1 MVVEAQAVDECVG
14 LGQAEHAGLGVARLG
29 QWGDRADFHKAKAH
43 GTQAVDAA
51 GVFVQAGGHA
61 HAVRKIQ
68 AGDGDRVVHPAVAV
82 SQFERVALAGSQ
94 AGHGDVV
101 GDFGVQIE
109 QNAAGEGV
117 GHQRHRIIPA
127 FRFQLPPLSLRTFQ
141 AFLMTTPALSQDELK
156 TLVGQAALQYVVPGE
171 IVGVGTGST
180 VNKFIDALAT
190 IKDQI
195 KGAVSSSVA
204 STERLQALGIKV
216 FDSNEVDKLSV
227 YIDGADEI
235 DGAGNM
241 VKGGGAALT
250 REKIVAAQSAKFVC
264 IADESKLV
272 QTLGKFPLP
281 VEVIPM
287 ATQRVIAQ
295 FAAKGG
301 KGSIRLKD
309 GKPLVTDNG
318 QYIVDVTGL
327 QITDPLAFE
336 AEVSQWPGV
345 VTVGV
350 FAYQRAQVCLL
361 GTASGVKTLAFQ

>member
-1 MVVEAQAVDECVG
+1 MTSSC
-14 LGQAEHAGLGVARLG
+14 
-29 QWGDRADFHKAKAH
+29 
-43 GTQAVDAA
+43 T
-51 GVFVQAGGHA
+51 
-61 HAVRKIQ
+61 
-68 AGDGDRVVHPAVAV
+68 P
-82 SQFERVALAGSQ
+82 
-94 AGHGDVV
+94 
-101 GDFGVQIE
+101 
-109 QNAAGEGV
+109 NAA
-117 GHQRHRIIPA
+117 
-127 FRFQLPPLSLRTFQ
+127 PLT
-141 AFLMTTPALSQDELK
+141 QDQLK
-156 TLVGQAALQYVVPGE
+156 TLVGQAALQYVAPGE

-190 IKDQI
+190 MKDQI

-216 FDSNEVDKLSV
+216 FDSNDVQRLSV

-235 DGAGNM
+235 DGHGNM

-250 REKIVAAQSAKFVC
+250 REKIVAAQSDRFVC

-272 QTLGKFPLP
+272 QTLGNFPLP

-287 ATQRVIAQ
+287 AIQRVIAQ

-301 KGSIRLKD
+301 NATVRLKD

-318 QYIVDVTGL
+318 QYILDVTGL
-327 QITDPLAFE
+327 QISDPLVFE

-350 FAYQRAQVCLL
+350 FAFQRAQVCLL
-361 GTASGVKTLAFQ
+361 GTATGVKTLNF